1 MNSASSPVRKRSNA
15 FAIVARVVVMTAAF
29 GVLGLGLGGLMGILA
44 VSIMNLAGQQ
54 IDMEMALFA
63 GGVPGAAIGVLVGLV
78 IIVRSERRTLREL
91 RRLNESY

>member
-1 MNSASSPVRKRSNA
+1 MNSASSPVRKRSNP
-15 FAIVARVVVMTAAF
+15 FAIVARVVVMSAAF

-63 GGVPGAAIGVLVGLV
+63 GGVPGAAIGLVGGLV
-78 IIVRSERRTLREL
+78 VMVNSERKQL
-91 RRLNESY
+91 RRATR